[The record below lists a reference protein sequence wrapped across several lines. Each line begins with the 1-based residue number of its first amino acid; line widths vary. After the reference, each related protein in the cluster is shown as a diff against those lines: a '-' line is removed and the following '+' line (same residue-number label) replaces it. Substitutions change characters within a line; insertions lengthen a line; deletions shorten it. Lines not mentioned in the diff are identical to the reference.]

1 MHACTI
7 HVHVHMKSLELNFL
21 VQNIN
26 KKNQRRKNIY
36 SSRHS
41 GWWNMMTGKLFLNNI
56 ENPVNQTVTCTGE
69 GGGARPKFAK
79 FKYFKI
85 YILNLLKI

>member
-26 KKNQRRKNIY
+26 KKNQRRK
-36 SSRHS
+36 
-41 GWWNMMTGKLFLNNI
+41 K
-56 ENPVNQTVTCTGE
+56 
-69 GGGARPKFAK
+69 
-79 FKYFKI
+79 
-85 YILNLLKI
+85 YILIKALWVVEHDDRQIVSEQY

>member
-1 MHACTI
+1 MHACII

-69 GGGARPKFAK
+69 GGGLDQSLQNSNILKFT
-79 FKYFKI
+79 F
-85 YILNLLKI
+85 